1 MIQVGNIIQNLIPT
15 ESVIVTK
22 VQPLG
27 RHFSISY
34 KGVNT
39 NKASSVII
47 DAAKLETL
55 EVVADEGKFNFKGNP
70 EKFKLFA
77 EAERIK
83 TAYQFDPL
91 FAINCSVVDPLP
103 HQVEAVYKF
112 LLPQP
117 RIRFLLAD
125 DTGAGKTIMTGLLIK
140 EMLMRKMVERILI
153 VTPGGLTKQ
162 WQEDEMGVKFN
173 LPFTLVNSQVFNSDP
188 TIFQTHDRLVAS
200 IDLICRDKYMKV
212 LENTNWDL
220 VIFDEA
226 HKLSAYE
233 YGLKTYRSRRYEAAL
248 MLSQRCEHVLL
259 LTATPHRGRQDTFKR
274 LLQLLDEDIFATAD
288 IAADRVKEL
297 SQDGLNKFFIRRLK
311 EDMKDW
317 EGNPLYVKRSTRTV
331 SYQLTPEEKKLYDA
345 VTKYLT
351 KRKEEAISTK
361 NIHVTLAL
369 AVMQRRLVSSIY
381 AIKNTLQRRWT
392 ALQELVDEL
401 DRNPA
406 LWSQKEKLEELVDY
420 DNVDDYED
428 LDDDEKDALDAILC
442 DPKKLKW
449 FTTASSP
456 KELKHEAQ
464 EVKTLYEMANN
475 LYMQNQEEKKYQ
487 ELKHLLK
494 SQGVVDGEK
503 LVLFTEHK
511 DTLLYL
517 QDRLKNNGYKVTTI
531 HGGMSVDERR
541 ESQVKFMT
549 DQAQILIATDAAGEG
564 INLQFCR
571 LLINWDIPW
580 NPNRL
585 EQRMGRVHRYGQKRD
600 VLVFNMVADNTR
612 EGQVLAKL
620 LQKLDNIREDLGD
633 DRVYDVIQDVLKG
646 ISLEDIIS
654 SVFNGQPTQFDAFID
669 QDKDQIR
676 DLFKKKIE
684 ENTKSMAISKVD
696 FKDAQLLKED
706 SDEKRLQPIYIRLF
720 FEKAFRYLGGEYEQ
734 VKEGIYR
741 INKVPAVISDRLRD
755 NYKIYSDNVTKLL
768 FCFDKHIFL
777 DYSNAS
783 SLMGKAHYINPGN
796 PLFDCLVDTVR
807 DLYRDEMMK
816 GTVLVSPDDRD
827 AYLAFYVKNQIT
839 DNRPSKEGDNVANEN
854 LALVCKDSDG
864 NFSVT
869 SPAKL
874 IDLDIPTQYAKEITP
889 PEVEDEQ
896 DVMAWSFEKIAMP
909 LFESTKQKVE
919 DDNEA
924 RRQYLEEAFNRVI
937 EDLDGEINE
946 LQGKTLMNDNEKL
959 QEKLQ
964 RKYALRDQ
972 AEQKRQ
978 ERLHSLEKMVEL
990 QQRTPEVLGCAYVVP
1005 LNQMEYK
1012 SHFGMSRDD
1021 EVEAIAMNEAMEYE
1035 KQEGRIPTDVSKDN
1049 VGYDIRST
1057 ASDGQKRYIEV
1068 KGRAATDGVMLSENE
1083 WNRLTQLGKR
1093 AWLYIVTDCK
1103 THPTLHIINDP
1114 GNTLDFEKTVKG
1126 VQYYLPLEEWKAHEN
1141 LNQ

>member
-1 MIQVGNIIQNLIPT
+1 
-15 ESVIVTK
+15 
-22 VQPLG
+22 
-27 RHFSISY
+27 
-34 KGVNT
+34 
-39 NKASSVII
+39 
-47 DAAKLETL
+47 
-55 EVVADEGKFNFKGNP
+55 
-70 EKFKLFA
+70 
-77 EAERIK
+77 
-83 TAYQFDPL
+83 
-91 FAINCSVVDPLP
+91 
-103 HQVEAVYKF
+103 
-112 LLPQP
+112 
-117 RIRFLLAD
+117 
-125 DTGAGKTIMTGLLIK
+125 
-140 EMLMRKMVERILI
+140 
-153 VTPGGLTKQ
+153 
-162 WQEDEMGVKFN
+162 
-173 LPFTLVNSQVFNSDP
+173 
-188 TIFQTHDRLVAS
+188 
-200 IDLICRDKYMKV
+200 
-212 LENTNWDL
+212 
-220 VIFDEA
+220 
-226 HKLSAYE
+226 
-233 YGLKTYRSRRYEAAL
+233 
-248 MLSQRCEHVLL
+248 
-259 LTATPHRGRQDTFKR
+259 
-274 LLQLLDEDIFATAD
+274 
-288 IAADRVKEL
+288 
-297 SQDGLNKFFIRRLK
+297 
-311 EDMKDW
+311 
-317 EGNPLYVKRSTRTV
+317 
-331 SYQLTPEEKKLYDA
+331 
-345 VTKYLT
+345 
-351 KRKEEAISTK
+351 
-361 NIHVTLAL
+361 
-369 AVMQRRLVSSIY
+369 MQRRLVSSIY

-549 DQAQILIATDAAGEG
+549 DHAQILIATDAAGEG

-755 NYKIYSDNVTKLL
+755 SYKIYSDNVTKLL

-783 SLMGKAHYINPGN
+783 SLMGKAHYI
-796 PLFDCLVDTVR
+796 
-807 DLYRDEMMK
+807 
-816 GTVLVSPDDRD
+816 
-827 AYLAFYVKNQIT
+827 
-839 DNRPSKEGDNVANEN
+839 
-854 LALVCKDSDG
+854 
-864 NFSVT
+864 
-869 SPAKL
+869 
-874 IDLDIPTQYAKEITP
+874 
-889 PEVEDEQ
+889 
-896 DVMAWSFEKIAMP
+896 
-909 LFESTKQKVE
+909 
-919 DDNEA
+919 
-924 RRQYLEEAFNRVI
+924 
-937 EDLDGEINE
+937 
-946 LQGKTLMNDNEKL
+946 
-959 QEKLQ
+959 
-964 RKYALRDQ
+964 
-972 AEQKRQ
+972 
-978 ERLHSLEKMVEL
+978 
-990 QQRTPEVLGCAYVVP
+990 
-1005 LNQMEYK
+1005 
-1012 SHFGMSRDD
+1012 
-1021 EVEAIAMNEAMEYE
+1021 
-1035 KQEGRIPTDVSKDN
+1035 
-1049 VGYDIRST
+1049 
-1057 ASDGQKRYIEV
+1057 
-1068 KGRAATDGVMLSENE
+1068 RA
-1083 WNRLTQLGKR
+1083 
-1093 AWLYIVTDCK
+1093 
-1103 THPTLHIINDP
+1103 
-1114 GNTLDFEKTVKG
+1114 
-1126 VQYYLPLEEWKAHEN
+1126 
-1141 LNQ
+1141 